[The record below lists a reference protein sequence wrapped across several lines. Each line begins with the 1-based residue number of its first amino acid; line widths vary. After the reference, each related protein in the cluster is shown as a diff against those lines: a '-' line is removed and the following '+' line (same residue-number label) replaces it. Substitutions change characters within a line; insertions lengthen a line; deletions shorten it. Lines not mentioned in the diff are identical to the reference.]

1 MLTVLQKLDINYNN
15 KTFEEVN
22 NEYENK
28 SLTDEKILQLSNVS
42 SLIMTNN
49 PFDNDEWD
57 LYKNNDWDRNIFQ
70 SSLRL
75 DDLIIN
81 NAQAIEVAKNQTKI
95 NQKQDDIVINYLDGC
110 FLISN
115 PVYAAISAN
124 SDNFK
129 EILND
134 PLWKLILSWL
144 NEKNIPLSLMLGVK
158 RAVNIS
164 FGLAGDGIGD
174 INLKELSKLCNT
186 FPKNKFLVTCL
197 SLNDQHELTVLGRK
211 HPNLKIFGFWWFMNQ
226 PSIIKF
232 VLKMRI
238 DMLGLS
244 FIPQHSDARVTDQL
258 IYKWSHFKNILHEIL
273 YEYYEDLSKK
283 NFELSKF
290 IIERDINNL
299 LNQNAKRFFVK

>member
-1 MLTVLQKLDINYNN
+1 M
-15 KTFEEVN
+15 
-22 NEYENK
+22 
-28 SLTDEKILQLSNVS
+28 
-42 SLIMTNN
+42 
-49 PFDNDEWD
+49 
-57 LYKNNDWDRNIFQ
+57 
-70 SSLRL
+70 
-75 DDLIIN
+75 
-81 NAQAIEVAKNQTKI
+81 
-95 NQKQDDIVINYLDGC
+95 
-110 FLISN
+110 
-115 PVYAAISAN
+115 YAAISAN

-144 NEKNIPLSLMLGVK
+144 NKKNIPLSLMLGVK
-158 RAVNIS
+158 RAVNSS

-174 INLKELSKLCNT
+174 INLKELSKLCNS
-186 FPKNKFLVTCL
+186 FPENKFLVTCL
-197 SLNDQHELTVLGRK
+197 SLNDQHELTVLARK

-226 PSIIKF
+226 PSIIKI

-258 IYKWSHFKNILHEIL
+258 IYKWSHFKKILHEIL

-283 NFELSKF
+283 NYELSKF

-299 LNQNAKRFFVK
+299 LNQNAKSFFLK